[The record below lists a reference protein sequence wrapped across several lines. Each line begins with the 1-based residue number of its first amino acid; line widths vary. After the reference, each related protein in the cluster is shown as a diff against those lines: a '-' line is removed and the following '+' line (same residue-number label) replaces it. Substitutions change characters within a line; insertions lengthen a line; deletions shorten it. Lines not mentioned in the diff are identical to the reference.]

1 MAKRAFKLP
10 GVQDLNKDQDSVLM
24 LPKAGQH
31 LIIGG
36 PGTGKSVVALLRVMQ
51 FRDDND
57 YIFLV
62 YNKVLETSTKQ
73 LLENNLKSKTWK
85 WWFFDEVESLINE
98 PVPKLDQFT
107 PDFDSIIS
115 KLEILSSNN
124 ARSLQLI
131 IDEGQDMPPK
141 FYEAIICMGIKNI
154 FVVADQ
160 NQQLTEQHSNRTEL
174 TTALGLEFKDVIEL
188 TQNWR
193 NSYDIA
199 LLARHFYTDPSSDPP
214 NLPSE
219 NNKSIKSPILFEYLE
234 EDKTK
239 MLATIIRKFDLN
251 PSYLIGVIVPNNKVL
266 EYYLNGLNEL
276 IGLNSINL
284 DNPPPNISS
293 YRSGTKVN
301 INFGEGGIVV
311 LNSQSVKG
319 LEFDVVFIA
328 DINEFRIRNNDLDPI
343 KKSFYVMISRA
354 IRQVIL
360 LKRKGATCDV
370 DSILPI
376 DQGLLKVL

>member
-1 MAKRAFKLP
+1 M
-10 GVQDLNKDQDSVLM
+10 
-24 LPKAGQH
+24 
-31 LIIGG
+31 
-36 PGTGKSVVALLRVMQ
+36 
-51 FRDDND
+51 
-57 YIFLV
+57 
-62 YNKVLETSTKQ
+62 
-73 LLENNLKSKTWK
+73 
-85 WWFFDEVESLINE
+85 
-98 PVPKLDQFT
+98 
-107 PDFDSIIS
+107 
-115 KLEILSSNN
+115 
-124 ARSLQLI
+124 
-131 IDEGQDMPPK
+131 
-141 FYEAIICMGIKNI
+141 
-154 FVVADQ
+154 
-160 NQQLTEQHSNRTEL
+160 
-174 TTALGLEFKDVIEL
+174 GLEFKDVIEL

-328 DINEFRIRNNDLDPI
+328 DINEFRIRNNDLDAI

>member
-141 FYEAIICMGIKNI
+141 FYEAIICMGIENI

-160 NQQLTEQHSNRTEL
+160 NQQ
-174 TTALGLEFKDVIEL
+174 
-188 TQNWR
+188 
-193 NSYDIA
+193 
-199 LLARHFYTDPSSDPP
+199 
-214 NLPSE
+214 
-219 NNKSIKSPILFEYLE
+219 
-234 EDKTK
+234 
-239 MLATIIRKFDLN
+239 
-251 PSYLIGVIVPNNKVL
+251 
-266 EYYLNGLNEL
+266 
-276 IGLNSINL
+276 
-284 DNPPPNISS
+284 
-293 YRSGTKVN
+293 
-301 INFGEGGIVV
+301 
-311 LNSQSVKG
+311 
-319 LEFDVVFIA
+319 
-328 DINEFRIRNNDLDPI
+328 
-343 KKSFYVMISRA
+343 
-354 IRQVIL
+354 
-360 LKRKGATCDV
+360 
-370 DSILPI
+370 
-376 DQGLLKVL
+376 